1 MPSRSARPSRTES
14 IETDERRE
22 GLVSYIDP
30 VDAEGRNEVAE
41 AIAFEGRR
49 ALFPKGGGTDCAPC
63 GA

>member
-22 GLVSYIDP
+22 GLVSYTDG

-49 ALFPKGGGTDCAPC
+49 ALFPQGGGTDCAPW
-63 GA
+63 GT